1 MWNLLLRHGWSSI
14 EVCSNLDIN
23 ESGLVIEFE
32 VYAFGA
38 ASIIPSIVYWVLL
51 VVLVVDFALIL
62 FSQKTQKTQKMAR
75 LILLEWVVLIFC
87 SAVIFREARVESAIN
102 LLPLSSYFCI
112 AENSYLK
119 EVAVINLLNI
129 CMFLPVGFFLKCGY
143 WSITC
148 KKVLLAGF
156 LVSFFVEFMQF
167 TFSKGLCEVDDVIH
181 NSLGCMVGYWIA
193 NLMLY
198 LNLNERQQ

>member
-1 MWNLLLRHGWSSI
+1 M
-14 EVCSNLDIN
+14 
-23 ESGLVIEFE
+23 IEFK

-38 ASIIPSIVYWVLL
+38 VSKIPYIVYWILL
-51 VVLVVDFALIL
+51 AVLVVGFALIL
-62 FSQKTQKTQKMAR
+62 FSQQMQRAQKMAR
-75 LILLEWVVLIFC
+75 LIFVEWVALIFC
-87 SAVIFREARVESAIN
+87 STVIFRETRGESVIS
-102 LLPLSSYFCI
+102 LVPLSSYFCI

-143 WSITC
+143 RSVTY
-148 KKVLLAGF
+148 KKVFLVGF
-156 LVSFFVEFMQF
+156 IVSFFVELLQF

>member
-1 MWNLLLRHGWSSI
+1 MT
-14 EVCSNLDIN
+14 
-23 ESGLVIEFE
+23 ESE

-38 ASIIPSIVYWVLL
+38 VSIIPCIVYWILL
-51 VVLVVDFALIL
+51 AVLVVGFALIL
-62 FSQKTQKTQKMAR
+62 FSQKTQKTQKIAR
-75 LILLEWVVLIFC
+75 LMLMEWVVLIFC
-87 SAVIFREARVESAIN
+87 SAVIFREAMAERAIS
-102 LLPLSSYFCI
+102 LVPLSSYFCI

-119 EVAVINLLNI
+119 EVAMINLLNI

-143 WSITC
+143 RSVTY
-148 KKVLLAGF
+148 KKVFLVGF
-156 LVSFFVEFMQF
+156 IVSFFVELLQF

>member
-1 MWNLLLRHGWSSI
+1 M
-14 EVCSNLDIN
+14 
-23 ESGLVIEFE
+23 IEFK

-38 ASIIPSIVYWVLL
+38 VSKIPYIVYWILL
-51 VVLVVDFALIL
+51 AVLVVGFALIL
-62 FSQKTQKTQKMAR
+62 FSQQTQKTQKIAR
-75 LILLEWVVLIFC
+75 LMLMEWVVLIFC
-87 SAVIFREARVESAIN
+87 SAVIFREARAERAIS
-102 LLPLSSYFCI
+102 LVPLSSYFCI

-143 WSITC
+143 RSVTY
-148 KKVLLAGF
+148 KKVFLIGF
-156 LVSFFVEFMQF
+156 IVSFFVELLQF

>member
-1 MWNLLLRHGWSSI
+1 M
-14 EVCSNLDIN
+14 
-23 ESGLVIEFE
+23 IEFK

-38 ASIIPSIVYWVLL
+38 VSIIPSIVYWILL
-51 VVLVVDFALIL
+51 SVLVVGFALIL
-62 FSQKTQKTQKMAR
+62 FSQQMQKAQKMAR
-75 LILLEWVVLIFC
+75 LMLVEWVVLIFC
-87 SAVIFREARVESAIN
+87 SAVIFREARAERAIS
-102 LLPLSSYFCI
+102 LVPLSSYLCI

-143 WSITC
+143 RSVTY
-148 KKVLLAGF
+148 KKVFLIGF
-156 LVSFFVEFMQF
+156 IVSFFVELLQF

>member
-1 MWNLLLRHGWSSI
+1 M
-14 EVCSNLDIN
+14 
-23 ESGLVIEFE
+23 IEFK

-38 ASIIPSIVYWVLL
+38 VSIIPSIVYWILL
-51 VVLVVDFALIL
+51 TVLVVGYALIM
-62 FSQKTQKTQKMAR
+62 FSQQTQKTQKIAR
-75 LILLEWVVLIFC
+75 LIFVEWVALIFC
-87 SAVIFREARVESAIN
+87 SAVIFREARAERAIS
-102 LLPLSSYFCI
+102 LVPLSSYFCI

-119 EVAVINLLNI
+119 EVVMINLLNI

-143 WSITC
+143 WSVTY
-148 KKVLLAGF
+148 KKVFLIGF
-156 LVSFFVEFMQF
+156 IVSFFVELLQF

>member
-1 MWNLLLRHGWSSI
+1 
-14 EVCSNLDIN
+14 VT
-23 ESGLVIEFE
+23 ESE

-38 ASIIPSIVYWVLL
+38 VSKIPYIVYWILL
-51 VVLVVDFALIL
+51 AVLVVGFALIL
-62 FSQKTQKTQKMAR
+62 FSQQTQKTQKIAR
-75 LILLEWVVLIFC
+75 LMLMEWVVLIFC
-87 SAVIFREARVESAIN
+87 SAVIFREARAERAIN
-102 LLPLSSYFCI
+102 LVPLSSYFCI

-143 WSITC
+143 RSVTY
-148 KKVLLAGF
+148 KKVFLVGF
-156 LVSFFVEFMQF
+156 IVSFFVELLQF